1 MAKFKFGD
9 KFGYVSPFE
18 NSPFRKD
25 WAEKEAQ
32 EEEQR
37 KAEREEWLERQRN
50 FYLNPPDSES
60 KGTYLIVPINGCYM
74 TKEAEDRFK
83 KIGQAVQGET
93 TPSTP
98 KLSGIVNDFKTIGY
112 LKTYIKDNNK
122 AAFILLQS
130 SEYEAEMKNV
140 KTNANLPSGA
150 KPFTEE
156 QLAYQNTPITKTM
169 RQKYITIDVDVWEGI
184 FKMEGEST
192 QDSKEQCGILLRKKV
207 GETIATQLYETTG
220 KINSQ
225 NEVEP
230 LYWKSKTVE
239 GETVREVD
247 WAFLLRTTKFSE
259 SYFEKYSIVAIHTHH
274 IGGEPPSAEDIN
286 MYNGADP
293 LLKVAKKS
301 WWHLVTST
309 PKADSNERIL
319 YISYGLPK
327 ENLSE
332 GEQLYHFDRET
343 QLLIISKYDIDK
355 HIFKTIK

>member
-1 MAKFKFGD
+1 MANFKLGD
-9 KFGYVSPFE
+9 KFGIKSPFE
-18 NSPFRKD
+18 NPPFRKD
-25 WAEKEAQ
+25 WKEKEAQ

-37 KAEREEWLERQRN
+37 KAEREEWLERQRD
-50 FYLNPPDSES
+50 FYLNPPDSEA

-83 KIGQAVQGET
+83 KIGQDVQGET
-93 TPSTP
+93 TTSSP
-98 KLSGIVNDFKTIGY
+98 KLSGIVDDFKTIGY

-140 KTNANLPSGA
+140 KTNANLPIGVN
-150 KPFTEE
+150 PFTEE
-156 QLAYQNTPITKTM
+156 QLAYQNTPITTTM
-169 RQKYITIDVDVWEGI
+169 RQKYITIDGDIWA
-184 FKMEGEST
+184 KMFLMEKNST
-192 QDSKEQCGILLRKKV
+192 QSSKEQCGILLRKKV
-207 GETIATQLYETTG
+207 GETITTQLYTTTG

-230 LYWKSKTVE
+230 LYWKSKILG

-247 WAFLLRTTKFSE
+247 WDFLLRTTKFSE

-286 MYNGADP
+286 MYNGTDP

-319 YISYGLPK
+319 FISYGLPK
-327 ENLSE
+327 DK